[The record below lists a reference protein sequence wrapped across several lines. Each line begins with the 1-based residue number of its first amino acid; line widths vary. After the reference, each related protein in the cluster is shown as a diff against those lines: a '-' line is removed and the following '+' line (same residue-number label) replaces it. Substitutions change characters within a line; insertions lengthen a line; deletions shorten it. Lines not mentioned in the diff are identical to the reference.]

1 VKSRLVLVAAVCLG
15 LAACQSLPMPKVW
28 PFYKKPKP
36 GPEAVQELNLVRADG
51 SAADYPQYW
60 KRNTL
65 VVDLSGVSGE
75 GGIAARLPEETTWPV
90 RMAVRV
96 RPGSVGQLEVQGEER
111 NVLPVIASGADVV
124 DIELASSVYTPATAA
139 IYISWG
145 PQLPAVESVPRSEEP
160 AFVSPTEVPSAR
172 DIVPPSEAAPT
183 QSDPGATPGEIPP
196 AQPSPP
202 GS

>member
-1 VKSRLVLVAAVCLG
+1 VKSRLVLVATVCLG
-15 LAACQSLPMPKVW
+15 LTACHSLSMPKVW

-96 RPGSVGQLEVQGEER
+96 RPGSVGQIEVQGEER
-111 NVLPVIASGADVV
+111 NVLPVIASGAEVV

-145 PQLPAVESVPRSEEP
+145 PQLPAIESAPPSEEP
-160 AFVSPTEVPSAR
+160 VFVSPTEVPSAR
-172 DIVPPSEAAPT
+172 DIVPPAEVAPT
-183 QSDPGATPGEIPP
+183 EGAPGEVPP

-202 GS
+202 PGA

>member
-1 VKSRLVLVAAVCLG
+1 LKTRLVIVAAVCLG
-15 LAACQSLPMPKVW
+15 LAACQSLPRPKVW

-36 GPEAVQELNLVRADG
+36 APEAVHELELVTSDG
-51 SAADYPQYW
+51 TTATYPQYW

-65 VVDLSGVSGE
+65 ILDLSGVAGQ
-75 GGIAARLPEETTWPV
+75 GAVAARLPEETTWPV
-90 RMAVRV
+90 RLAIRV

-111 NVLPVIASGADVV
+111 NVLPVVSAGADAV
-124 DIELASSVYTPATAA
+124 DIELAPSIYTPATAA

-145 PQLPAVESVPRSEEP
+145 PRLPAVETAPAREEP

-172 DIVPPSEAAPT
+172 DIVPP
-183 QSDPGATPGEIPP
+183 GEVAP

-202 GS
+202 PGT